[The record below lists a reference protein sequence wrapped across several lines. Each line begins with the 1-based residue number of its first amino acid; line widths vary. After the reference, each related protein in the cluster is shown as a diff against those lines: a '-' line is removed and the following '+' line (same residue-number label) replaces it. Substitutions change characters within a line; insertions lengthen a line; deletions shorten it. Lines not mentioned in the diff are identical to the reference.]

1 MAPDARPVS
10 PPGTG
15 PVTPDEVTQAI
26 SEHVAAL
33 RRYARA
39 LVRNRDDAEDLVQET
54 LVRILAR
61 TARPCRIDKLRAY
74 LFATLHNACRDR
86 ERQRRNAGQP
96 VSLDGEAEMPMV
108 PARQLQW
115 VELSQLVA
123 AVHRLPA
130 DQRQVLLL
138 VAVEG
143 FSYAEVADMIQVPI
157 GTVMSRL
164 ARARTSLRCARDPS
178 RETPD
183 RDVPE
188 REAHIVQLR
197 RARS

>member
-1 MAPDARPVS
+1 MTPEDPPVS
-10 PPGTG
+10 G
-15 PVTPDEVTQAI
+15 PRTTDEIAQAV

-54 LVRILAR
+54 LMRILAR
-61 TARPCRIDKLRAY
+61 SARPCHIGKLRAY

-86 ERQRRNAGQP
+86 ERQRRTAGQP
-96 VSLDGEAEMPMV
+96 VSLDGDAEMPVV

-115 VELSQLVA
+115 VELTQLVA

-143 FSYAEVADMIQVPI
+143 FSYAEVADMTEVPI

-164 ARARTSLRCARDPS
+164 ARARATLRQARDPGQDAS
-178 RETPD
+178 GKDEPG
-183 RDVPE
+183 
-188 REAHIVQLR
+188 REATIVQLR
-197 RARS
+197 QARP

>member
-1 MAPDARPVS
+1 MTEPGSAPE
-10 PPGTG
+10 PPG
-15 PVTPDEVTQAI
+15 EIAQAI

-61 TARPCRIDKLRAY
+61 SSRPCRIDKLRAY

-86 ERQRRNAGQP
+86 ERQRRTAGQP
-96 VSLDGEAEMPMV
+96 VSLDGETEMPVV

-115 VELSQLVA
+115 VELTQLVR
-123 AVHRLPA
+123 AVHRLPT
-130 DQRQVLLL
+130 DQRQILLL

-143 FSYAEVADMIQVPI
+143 FSYAEVADMTQVPI

-164 ARARTSLRCARDPS
+164 ARARTSLRQARDPV
-178 RETPD
+178 
-183 RDVPE
+183 RDVAGQDGPGQ
-188 REAHIVQLR
+188 EADIVQLR
-197 RARS
+197 RARP